1 MKNLRLSSLCLL
13 FVALMILP
21 ARLLAQGTLEDY
33 ERADAL
39 RGMVSNLLYDSIADL
54 GWIGESDR
62 FWYRKTGRQGK
73 EFLLVDADRRRRRP
87 AFDHIR
93 LAEMLNRASGKEYE
107 ADALPFNRIEFVDD
121 EQKLRFAVEGWWWTC
136 DLETYECRKGDEVR
150 RRGRGQPQQ
159 APDEPRAVVS
169 PDSTLEA
176 FVRDHNVWIRQRGE
190 RTEDQL
196 SFDGSDGEYYS
207 DSISWSPD
215 SRMLVCNLTRPG
227 FERVI
232 HYIESSPEDQVQPKH
247 VTRVYTKP
255 GDALTVRNPR
265 LFRIDSREV
274 VMPDNTLFEN
284 QYNLGRVAWREDSRA
299 FTVEYN
305 QRGHQVYRVLEIDA
319 STGAVRALIDEQ
331 SETFIDYSGKRYR
344 YDLDD
349 GAEIIWASER
359 DGWNHLYLYD
369 GKTGEVKNR
378 ITSGE
383 WVVRSVVDIDE
394 ESREIIF
401 QASGRESGDPY
412 LIHYYRIGL
421 DGSGL
426 TRLTDGEGNHSATF
440 SDDREYFVDT
450 WSRVDAPPVSVLRR
464 ASDGRVMMELEES
477 DITDLLGTGWQM
489 PEVFTA
495 KGRDGTTDIWGIICR
510 PVGFDA
516 SREYPVIENIYAGPH
531 SSHVPKTFR
540 AYNSMQALAELG
552 FIVVQIDGMGTS
564 NRSKAFHDVCWQDLG
579 DAGFPDRILWHQAV
593 AARYSWYDIERGVGI
608 YGTSAGGQSS
618 TGGMLFHP
626 EFYTV
631 AVSSC
636 GCHDNRMDKIWW
648 NEQWM
653 GWPIGPHYEAS
664 SNVVNAHRL
673 QGKLFLIVGEMDTNV
688 DPASTMQV
696 VNALIEANK
705 DFDLLVIPGGG
716 HSSGGDYGERRR
728 RDFFVKHLLGVDPPD
743 WNAMPDGG

>member
-1 MKNLRLSSLCLL
+1 MKNLRFLSLSIL
-13 FVALMILP
+13 FIALIVLP
-21 ARLLAQGTLEDY
+21 AGLQAQGTIEDY

-39 RGMVSNLLYDSIADL
+39 RGMVNGLADL
-54 GWIGESDR
+54 DWIGDSDL
-62 FWYRKTGRQGK
+62 FWYRKSGREGK
-73 EFLLVDADRRRRRP
+73 EFLLVDADRRRRRA
-87 AFDHIR
+87 AFDHAR
-93 LAEMLNRASGKEYE
+93 LAEMLNRAAGEEYE
-107 ADALPFNRIEFVDD
+107 ADALPFDRIEFVDD
-121 EQKLRFAVEGWWWTC
+121 EQKLRFTVEGWWWTC
-136 DLETYECRKGDEVR
+136 DLESYECRKGEEVR
-150 RRGRGQPQQ
+150 RRGRGESQQ
-159 APDEPRAVVS
+159 TQDEPRAVVS
-169 PDSTLEA
+169 PDSTREA
-176 FVRDHNVWIRQRGE
+176 FVRDHNIWVRQRGE
-190 RTEDQL
+190 REEYQL

-207 DSISWSPD
+207 DSIIWSPD
-215 SRMLVCNLTRPG
+215 SRMLVGSLTRPG
-227 FERVI
+227 FERII
-232 HYIESSPEDQVQPKH
+232 HYVESSPEDQVQPKH

-265 LFRIDSREV
+265 LFRIDSKEV
-274 VMPDNTLFEN
+274 VTLDDTLFEN
-284 QYNLGRVAWREDSRA
+284 QYNLGRIAWREDSRS
-299 FTVEYN
+299 FTFEYN
-305 QRGHQVYRVLEIDA
+305 QRGHQVYRVLESDA
-319 STGAVRALIDEQ
+319 STGIVRALIDEQ

-344 YDLDD
+344 YDLAD
-349 GAEIIWASER
+349 GEEIIWASER
-359 DGWNHLYLYD
+359 DGWNHLYLYN
-369 GKTGEVKNR
+369 GMTGEVKNQ

-383 WVVRSVVDIDE
+383 WVVRSVVDVDE
-394 ESREIIF
+394 DSREIIF
-401 QASGRESGDPY
+401 QASGREPGDPY

-426 TRLTDGEGNHSATF
+426 TRLTDGAGSHSATF
-440 SDDREYFVDT
+440 SADMEFFVDT
-450 WSRVDAPPVSVLRR
+450 WSRVDAPPESVLRR
-464 ASDGRVMMELEES
+464 ASDGRSIMDLEES
-477 DITDLLGTGWQM
+477 DITDLLATGWTM

-516 SREYPVIENIYAGPH
+516 SRGYPVIEYIYAGPH

-540 AYNSMQALAELG
+540 SYHSMQALAELG
-552 FIVVQIDGMGTS
+552 FIVVQMDGMGTS
-564 NRSKAFHDVCWQDLG
+564 NRSKAFHDMCWQDLG

-593 AARYSWYDIERGVGI
+593 AARYPWYDIGDGVGI

-618 TGGMLFHP
+618 TGAVLFHP

-631 AVSSC
+631 AVSAC

-673 QGKLFLIVGEMDTNV
+673 QGQLFLIVGEMDTNV

-696 VNALIEANK
+696 VNALIEADK

-716 HSSGGDYGERRR
+716 HTSGGEYGERRR

-743 WNAMPDGG
+743 WNAKSGGG